1 MTTQNSYVMNEDD
14 WVLTRSAADLLNK
27 LMQAPWVHPAQRVT
41 LAKLQHVLAKLPR
54 VSELDFI
61 NLSLSGPQKFFGD
74 IKVFDWW
81 EIEVS
86 DGELKIQNGG
96 YFHRPSSG
104 GDTFTATSWFI
115 SHENES
121 DYDDFLENLRIVP
134 DAAAFPESVERIDL
148 SAGGYSLTLT
158 DEANT
163 LLEEMEDDESEEDEE
178 CEDEDSDEDEDDD
191 DSENEFE
198 PFELLPVDD
207 DERELAKLVFVDE
220 VAAHETEYGY
230 GAKTC
235 GLCDCDLSKRGFY
248 VDGKL
253 RGQAMWA
260 NFCIPCLRRGGEGI
274 GWGMGQLY
282 ARQSDG
288 KWRLVAGFAP

>member
-1 MTTQNSYVMNEDD
+1 MATQDSYVMNDED
-14 WVLTRSAADLLNK
+14 WVLIRSASDLLK
-27 LMQAPWVHPAQRVT
+27 MLTQASWVSAAERVT
-41 LAKLQHVLAKLPR
+41 IAKLQHVLAKLPHTT
-54 VSELDFI
+54 ELDYI

-81 EIEVS
+81 EIDFS
-86 DGELKIQNGG
+86 DGELRIQNGG

-104 GDTFTATSWFI
+104 GDTFTTTSWFI
-115 SHENES
+115 SPDNES
-121 DYDDFLENLRIVP
+121 DYDDFLHSLKIVP
-134 DAAAFPESVERIDL
+134 DVAAFPDSVERIDL

-158 DEANT
+158 DETNT
-163 LLEEMEDDESEEDEE
+163 LLEEMEEEEDEE
-178 CEDEDSDEDEDDD
+178 AEDDDSDEEEETED
-191 DSENEFE
+191 DSENELE

-207 DERELAKLVFVDE
+207 DERELAKLVFPDE
-220 VAAHETEYGY
+220 VAAHEAEYGY

-235 GLCDCDLSKRGFY
+235 GLCDCALSKRGFY

-260 NFCIPCLRRGGEGI
+260 NFCIPCLRRNGEGI

-282 ARQSDG
+282 ARQSNG
-288 KWRLVAGFAP
+288 NWRLVAGFAP